1 MSKSLTFKGI
11 VKDYEKYLNERKE
24 PIEEP
29 IEKPEKKH
37 KFTEKA
43 REENKNK
50 YQQLRKENLELTKL
64 NKMYNITKNRNEILK
79 TKLKNNPLF
88 SKDYKRILEAF
99 NQGVKIDNET
109 LKIIKLFHLEPLTDE
124 DDEED
129 EYY

>member
-1 MSKSLTFKGI
+1 MSKSLTVKGT

-29 IEKPEKKH
+29 IEEPAKKH
-37 KFTEKA
+37 KFTEKP

-50 YQQLRKENLELTKL
+50 YQQLRKGNLELTKP

-79 TKLKNNPLF
+79 NKLKNNPLF

-99 NQGVKIDNET
+99 NKGVKLIMR
-109 LKIIKLFHLEPLTDE
+109 H
-124 DDEED
+124 
-129 EYY
+129 

>member
-1 MSKSLTFKGI
+1 M
-11 VKDYEKYLNERKE
+11 
-24 PIEEP
+24 
-29 IEKPEKKH
+29 
-37 KFTEKA
+37 
-43 REENKNK
+43 
-50 YQQLRKENLELTKL
+50 TKL

-99 NQGVKIDNET
+99 NKGVKIDNET

>member
-1 MSKSLTFKGI
+1 MSKSLTFKGT

-29 IEKPEKKH
+29 IEEPEKKH

-50 YQQLRKENLELTKL
+50 YQQLRKGNLELTKL

-99 NQGVKIDNET
+99 NKGVKIDNET
-109 LKIIKLFHLEPLTDE
+109 LKIIKLFNLEPLTDE

>member
-1 MSKSLTFKGI
+1 M
-11 VKDYEKYLNERKE
+11 
-24 PIEEP
+24 
-29 IEKPEKKH
+29 
-37 KFTEKA
+37 
-43 REENKNK
+43 
-50 YQQLRKENLELTKL
+50 TKL

-99 NQGVKIDNET
+99 NKGVKIDNET
-109 LKIIKLFHLEPLTDE
+109 LKIIKLFNLEPLTDE

>member
-29 IEKPEKKH
+29 IEEPEKKH

-50 YQQLRKENLELTKL
+50 YQQLRKGNLELTKL

-99 NQGVKIDNET
+99 NKGVKIDNET